1 MKKGLQWK
9 LILTLGI
16 TALAIFLFFPP
27 KDKIKLGL
35 DLKGGIH
42 LVLQVMTEDAVTIET
57 DQEISRL
64 QEQLKKKNIT
74 FKAMA
79 KGEIGK
85 FTIQGLGADQEAGLK
100 TILDENFQEWD
111 YSFLGET
118 VSLQMKDAAVR
129 YLKEQAI
136 TQALETIRN
145 RVDVMGVSEPMIQR
159 QGMAGDRIVVEL
171 PGIEDPE
178 RVKSIIKTT
187 AILEW
192 KLVRA
197 GPAPDEAALLA
208 STGGVVPDDAQV
220 IKGDP
225 KRQEVG
231 FYLVDKVA
239 TVSGKDLRT
248 VRRSADE
255 WNSPAVSFSLDPDGG
270 RRFEKATGENIGK
283 QIAII
288 LDNKVISA
296 PRVESVIPAA
306 TGGIIRGRFTVEEA
320 EDLVVVLKAGS
331 LPAGIRYLEERTVG
345 PSLGADSVRQGLI
358 SFLVAIVAVMSFMI
372 VFYRLSG
379 LNAVVALIL
388 NMVILFG
395 ALAYF
400 HAALTLPGIAGIILS
415 VGMAVDANVLIF
427 ERIKEEKALGKG
439 ILSSISTGFSRA
451 FSAIF
456 DSNLTTI
463 ISAIFLF
470 QFGTGPIRGYATT
483 LIIGLVA
490 NMFTA
495 VFVSRLI
502 FDITVPKSAKKLS
515 I

>member
-9 LILTLGI
+9 LILTLGVM
-16 TALAIFLFFPP
+16 ALSIFLFFPP

-42 LVLQVMTEDAVTIET
+42 LVLQVMTDDAVTIET
-57 DQEISRL
+57 DQEIARL

-74 FKAMA
+74 FKTMV
-79 KGEIGK
+79 KGDAGK
-85 FTIQGLGADQEAGLK
+85 FTIQGLGLDQEAGLK
-100 TILDENFQEWD
+100 GVLDESFQEWD
-111 YSFLGET
+111 YSFLGDT
-118 VSLQMKDAAVR
+118 ISLQLKDPTVR
-129 YLKEQAI
+129 YLKEQAV

-171 PGIEDPE
+171 PGIEDPD

-197 GPAPDEAALLA
+197 GPAPDEATLLA
-208 STGGVVPDDAQV
+208 STGGTAPEDAQV
-220 IKGDP
+220 VKGDP
-225 KRQEVG
+225 NREPG
-231 FYLVDKVA
+231 FYLLDRVA

-248 VRRSADE
+248 VRRSLDE
-255 WNSPAVSFSLDPDGG
+255 WNSPAVSFSLDPEGG

-283 QIAII
+283 QIAIV
-288 LDNKVISA
+288 LDNRVISA

-306 TGGIIRGRFTVEEA
+306 TGGIIRGRFTAEEA

-331 LPAGIRYLEERTVG
+331 LPAGIRYLEERTIG
-345 PSLGADSVRQGLI
+345 PSLGADSVRQGLF
-358 SFLVAIVAVMSFMI
+358 SFLVAVISVMVFMI
-372 VFYRLSG
+372 IYYRMSG
-379 LNAVVALIL
+379 INAIVALIL
-388 NMVILFG
+388 NIVILFG

-400 HAALTLPGIAGIILS
+400 RAALTLPGIAGIILS

-427 ERIKEEKALGKG
+427 ERIKEEKELGKG
-439 ILSSISTGFSRA
+439 ILNSIATGFGRA

-463 ISAIFLF
+463 ISAVFLF

-483 LIIGLVA
+483 LIIGLTA
-490 NMFTA
+490 NIFTA

-502 FDITVPKSAKKLS
+502 FDLTVSKTARKLS

>member
-9 LILTLGI
+9 LILTLAV
-16 TALAIFLFFPP
+16 TALSIFLFFPP

-57 DQEISRL
+57 DTEIARL

-74 FKAMA
+74 FKAMV
-79 KGEIGK
+79 KGDVGN

-100 TILDENFQEWD
+100 SVLDESFQEWD

-118 VSLQMKDAAVR
+118 VSLRMKDQAVR
-129 YLKEQAI
+129 YLKEQAV

-145 RVDVMGVSEPMIQR
+145 RVDTFGVSEPMIQR

-171 PGIEDPE
+171 PGVEDPN
-178 RVKSIIKTT
+178 RVKDIIKTT

-197 GPAPDEAALLA
+197 GPAPDEATLLA
-208 STGGVVPDDAQV
+208 SLGGTVPEDAQV

-225 KRQEVG
+225 KREAG
-231 FYLVDKVA
+231 IYLVDRVA

-248 VRRSADE
+248 VRRSVDE
-255 WNSPAVSFSLDPDGG
+255 WNSPAVSFSLNPDGG

-306 TGGIIRGRFTVEEA
+306 TGGIIRGRFTMEEA

-331 LPAGIRYLEERTVG
+331 LPAGIRYLEERTIG

-358 SFLVAIVAVMSFMI
+358 SFLVAVITVMTFMI
-372 VFYRLSG
+372 VYYRLSG
-379 LNAVVALIL
+379 LNAIAALVL

-439 ILSSISTGFSRA
+439 ILNSIATGFSRA

-470 QFGTGPIRGYATT
+470 QFGTGPIKGYATT

-490 NMFTA
+490 NIFTA

-502 FDITVPKSAKKLS
+502 FDVTVPKSAKKLS

>member
-9 LILTLGI
+9 LILTLAV
-16 TALAIFLFFPP
+16 TALSIYLFFPP

-178 RVKSIIKTT
+178 RV
-187 AILEW
+187 
-192 KLVRA
+192 
-197 GPAPDEAALLA
+197 
-208 STGGVVPDDAQV
+208 
-220 IKGDP
+220 
-225 KRQEVG
+225 
-231 FYLVDKVA
+231 
-239 TVSGKDLRT
+239 
-248 VRRSADE
+248 
-255 WNSPAVSFSLDPDGG
+255 
-270 RRFEKATGENIGK
+270 
-283 QIAII
+283 
-288 LDNKVISA
+288 
-296 PRVESVIPAA
+296 
-306 TGGIIRGRFTVEEA
+306 
-320 EDLVVVLKAGS
+320 
-331 LPAGIRYLEERTVG
+331 
-345 PSLGADSVRQGLI
+345 
-358 SFLVAIVAVMSFMI
+358 
-372 VFYRLSG
+372 
-379 LNAVVALIL
+379 
-388 NMVILFG
+388 
-395 ALAYF
+395 
-400 HAALTLPGIAGIILS
+400 
-415 VGMAVDANVLIF
+415 
-427 ERIKEEKALGKG
+427 
-439 ILSSISTGFSRA
+439 
-451 FSAIF
+451 
-456 DSNLTTI
+456 
-463 ISAIFLF
+463 
-470 QFGTGPIRGYATT
+470 
-483 LIIGLVA
+483 
-490 NMFTA
+490 
-495 VFVSRLI
+495 
-502 FDITVPKSAKKLS
+502 
-515 I
+515 